1 MNRAERRAQ
10 ARAERRVQVSP
21 HWRRRLMT
29 KASDAWRSER
39 ARIDAGT
46 LDEAQQRDLATPK
59 LSRPRRARSG
69 RSGSPGAQC

>member
-39 ARIDAGT
+39 ARIDTST
-46 LDEAQQRDLATPK
+46 LDEAQQRDLAT
-59 LSRPRRARSG
+59 LEFRRGRRP
-69 RSGSPGAQC
+69 SPGMTC